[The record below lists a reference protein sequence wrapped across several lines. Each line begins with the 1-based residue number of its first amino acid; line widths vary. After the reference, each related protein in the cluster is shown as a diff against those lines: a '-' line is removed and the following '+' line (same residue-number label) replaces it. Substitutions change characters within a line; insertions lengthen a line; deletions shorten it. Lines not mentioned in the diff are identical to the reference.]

1 MAKSQ
6 NRTVTGIEAQV
17 EAKGHNL
24 NASRS
29 TIEAQEEAKGH
40 NLNASRST
48 RLMTKIKTKE
58 DRLSYYI
65 SPIMQDQHF
74 LHRQECDGGV
84 KLN

>member
-29 TIEAQEEAKGH
+29 T
-40 NLNASRST
+40 
-48 RLMTKIKTKE
+48 RLITKIKTKE

-65 SPIMQDQHF
+65 SPTMQDQHF
-74 LHRQECDGGV
+74 SHRQECDDGV
-84 KLN
+84 KLNGMLQYAYSLRLR